1 MFQLAALIATT
12 ALIRKRRRIER
23 EKFYRLPSDVLQ
35 VAKVTQI
42 LLATENGAIKNL
54 GGKTLDEIDYKD
66 LEFSISVDGRMVLS
80 IEVQPG
86 SQSKRARWAVVRGCT
101 FLKTTDHCL
110 VIALLHTTGQMAKWL
125 TCHLFMQKVMRFESK
140 CSQFFHLLFGNGY
153 V

>member
-23 EKFYRLPSDVLQ
+23 EKFYRLPSDVLE

-80 IEVQPG
+80 IEVQPE
-86 SQSKRARWAVVRGCT
+86 SQSKRARWAVVQGCT
-101 FLKTTDHCL
+101 
-110 VIALLHTTGQMAKWL
+110 
-125 TCHLFMQKVMRFESK
+125 
-140 CSQFFHLLFGNGY
+140 
-153 V
+153 

>member
-54 GGKTLDEIDYKD
+54 GGKTLYEINDKNF
-66 LEFSISVDGRMVLS
+66 EFAGNTAFEFVQSINVILWTDRPRQNPLS
-80 IEVQPG
+80 
-86 SQSKRARWAVVRGCT
+86 RT
-101 FLKTTDHCL
+101 FNC
-110 VIALLHTTGQMAKWL
+110 
-125 TCHLFMQKVMRFESK
+125 CHLNYK
-140 CSQFFHLLFGNGY
+140 
-153 V
+153 